1 MKLLA
6 TVLCSVTLAA
16 CGGGGSSPETPAPT
30 PTPTVEYLTLSGT
43 AATGKAIAGA
53 VISVKCQTGTGT
65 TASTADGTYS
75 LIIAGGKLP
84 CMLQLTNPANSSK
97 LHTLAVG
104 TGSSAIAN
112 ITPLTEMVTAR
123 VFGNEP
129 AVFFATFYATAAA
142 SAITIA
148 ILDAAQAD
156 VVAVLNGTLD
166 TSNLPNFISTPLK
179 AATPSNPA
187 DGDTQDK
194 ILDALGVKMTGIQ
207 LTQVVTALAHTA
219 STAAIRQVIANMMA
233 VPPVA
238 NAGADQNV
246 MIGTLVKLNGS
257 ASSADLGRS
266 LTYAWTLTSKPAGSA
281 AVLTSPTSASPTFTP
296 DVAGNYVAGLVVNDG
311 TTNSSAD
318 AVSITA
324 TVANAAPVANPGAA
338 QSVTTGTLVTLNG
351 SASSDANGD
360 ALTYAWTLASKPTGS
375 VASLTGS
382 ASVLSTF
389 TADLAGTYVASLI
402 VNDGKMNSP
411 PKTITVTATAPSTT
425 PANSAPV
432 ANPGAAQ
439 NVTTGALVTLNGAAS
454 SDVDGDTLSYAWTL
468 TANPTGSKAVL
479 ANSTS
484 AAPTFTADVAGIY
497 ITSLTVNDGKVSSAA
512 KTVTVTAAPAGTGP
526 VNTAP
531 VANVGS
537 QKIILVVAGQTF
549 NLDGTTVPS
558 VVTQVTVD
566 GKVVQRVFTYVNL
579 SGSASSDADGDSLT
593 YLWSVTPFHY
603 DGCQPASLSSSTAV
617 RPVLTIRCW
626 DSYVVSLVVNDGK
639 VNSTAATITVAVMF

>member
-1 MKLLA
+1 M
-6 TVLCSVTLAA
+6 
-16 CGGGGSSPETPAPT
+16 
-30 PTPTVEYLTLSGT
+30 
-43 AATGKAIAGA
+43 
-53 VISVKCQTGTGT
+53 
-65 TASTADGTYS
+65 
-75 LIIAGGKLP
+75 
-84 CMLQLTNPANSSK
+84 
-97 LHTLAVG
+97 
-104 TGSSAIAN
+104 
-112 ITPLTEMVTAR
+112 
-123 VFGNEP
+123 
-129 AVFFATFYATAAA
+129 
-142 SAITIA
+142 
-148 ILDAAQAD
+148 
-156 VVAVLNGTLD
+156 
-166 TSNLPNFISTPLK
+166 
-179 AATPSNPA
+179 
-187 DGDTQDK
+187 
-194 ILDALGVKMTGIQ
+194 
-207 LTQVVTALAHTA
+207 
-219 STAAIRQVIANMMA
+219 
-233 VPPVA
+233 
-238 NAGADQNV
+238 
-246 MIGTLVKLNGS
+246 
-257 ASSADLGRS
+257 
-266 LTYAWTLTSKPAGSA
+266 
-281 AVLTSPTSASPTFTP
+281 
-296 DVAGNYVAGLVVNDG
+296 
-311 TTNSSAD
+311 
-318 AVSITA
+318 
-324 TVANAAPVANPGAA
+324 
-338 QSVTTGTLVTLNG
+338 
-351 SASSDANGD
+351 
-360 ALTYAWTLASKPTGS
+360 
-375 VASLTGS
+375 
-382 ASVLSTF
+382 
-389 TADLAGTYVASLI
+389 ASLI